1 MRRVPMSLLLGL
13 LLCLPFMAITAS
25 VVHAEDIIV
34 CWDATGFFD
43 SLRVWAEQAPDGS
56 QWYAIKAAEWNS
68 PGEGGYRL
76 RGHGSASLAFSPTTP
91 APFVPLVMSLDF
103 DNDSAFAGNPDCHFR
118 ATISRST
125 LHGSLTARCTGGTGP
140 VFTNTTM
147 LTFIDCDDV
156 VAASDENAT
165 AGVRSS
171 SMDATKP
178 RLGDQ

>member
-13 LLCLPFMAITAS
+13 LLCLPFMAMTAS

-76 RGHGSASLAFSPTTP
+76 RGHGSASLAFSPGTP
-91 APFVPLVMSLDF
+91 GPFVPLVMSLDF
-103 DNDSAFAGNPDCHFR
+103 DNDSTAFGGNPDCHFR
-118 ATISRST
+118 ATIFRST
-125 LHGSLTARCTGGTGP
+125 LDGSLTARCIGGAGA
-140 VFTNTTM
+140 VFTTPTVP

-156 VAASDENAT
+156 VVAPSQSSALSGAT
-165 AGVRSS
+165 ITRF
-171 SMDATKP
+171 
-178 RLGDQ
+178 GD